1 MKIDPSSLG
10 QNGATERGR
19 KALRSMPV
27 LDLRADFS
35 RFRAANPRRINLAAH
50 SHHDWPNVTFEAQMR
65 CWEDAARLAGDK
77 WQVVLG
83 ELVPS
88 LQGGIAAILNLP
100 DPSTIA
106 IAPNTHEFLR
116 RILSCFPLGRPV
128 RILSTDAE
136 FHTFRRQVARLEED
150 GVATCTYVAAE
161 PSATFPVRFQ
171 EAAAKGGYD
180 LVFVSQVFFTSSATS
195 GPIEDLAA
203 AVPDSE
209 TFVVIDGYHGFMA
222 RPTDLSKVAGRVF
235 YMAGGYKYAMAGEGV
250 CFLHCPP
257 GYGSRPRDTG
267 WFAEF
272 GALAT
277 APGKTVGYPTSG
289 ARFLGATFDPVGI
302 YRMCAVLSW
311 MAAKELGIEKVHAHA
326 TALMAHFLVRLE
338 RLGFNGLTRADLVTP
353 FANGAAHGNFLSFRT
368 PNAAAIEAALAAVDV
383 HSDHRGDRMRFGFGL
398 ATTSE
403 DVDTA
408 VERMAQAL
416 ARL

>member
-1 MKIDPSSLG
+1 
-10 QNGATERGR
+10 
-19 KALRSMPV
+19 MPV

-50 SHHDWPNVTFEAQMR
+50 SHHDWPDVTFEAQMR

-77 WQVVLG
+77 WGFVLG

-88 LQGGIAAILNLP
+88 LQRGIAAILNLP

-106 IAPNTHEFLR
+106 IATNTHEFLR
-116 RILSCFPLGRPV
+116 RILSCFPVSCFPAGRPV

-136 FHTFRRQVARLEED
+136 FHTFRRQVARLQED
-150 GVATCTYVAAE
+150 GMATCTYVAAE
-161 PSATFPVRFQ
+161 PSATFPARFQ
-171 EAAAKGGYD
+171 EAAARGGYD

-195 GPIEDLAA
+195 GPVEDIAA

-222 RPTDLSKVAGRVF
+222 RPTDLSKVAARVF

-257 GYGSRPRDTG
+257 GYGPRPRDTG

-272 GALAT
+272 GALAA
-277 APGKTVGYPTSG
+277 APGKTVAYPANGS
-289 ARFLGATFDPVGI
+289 RFLGATLDPVGI
-302 YRMCAVLSW
+302 YRLCAVLSW
-311 MAAKELGIEKVHAHA
+311 MAAKGLGIEEVHAHA
-326 TALMAHFLVRLE
+326 TTLMAHFLTRLD
-338 RLGFNGLTRADLVTP
+338 RLSFNGLTRACLVTP
-353 FANGAAHGNFLSFRT
+353 FGNGAAHGNFLSFRT
-368 PNAAAIEAALAAVDV
+368 PRAGPIEAALAAADV
-383 HSDHRGDRMRFGFGL
+383 HADHRGDRMRFGFGV
-398 ATTSE
+398 ATTLE
-403 DVDTA
+403 DVDGA
-408 VERMAQAL
+408 VERMAEVL